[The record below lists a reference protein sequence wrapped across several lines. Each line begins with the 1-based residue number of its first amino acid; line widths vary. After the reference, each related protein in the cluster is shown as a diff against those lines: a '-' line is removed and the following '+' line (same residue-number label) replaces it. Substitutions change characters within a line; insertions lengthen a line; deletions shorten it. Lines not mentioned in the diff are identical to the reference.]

1 MVNEALEIPVSY
13 THLDVY
19 KRQTLWNLFCV
30 FLLTGVWHGA
40 SWNYILWGVINGI
53 CVLAE
58 RCAREKSFYQKIPD
72 IVKWAA
78 TMAIVFFSWQ
88 VFYFSDFNRLEVFM
102 KSLIGISAANAAG
115 TVEYTYRHYLTA
127 KLIGLSAIAVLGAT
141 TFCMPVSYTH
151 LEKDPGRKGNE
162 YPDDHSRPWC
172 CRRDVYKSNR
182 YVCRRDC
189 GGGAD

>member
-1 MVNEALEIPVSY
+1 MESVLRLFADRSMAWSIMELYFMGCDQWDLCTGRALC
-13 THLDVY
+13 
-19 KRQTLWNLFCV
+19 K
-30 FLLTGVWHGA
+30 G
-40 SWNYILWGVINGI
+40 
-53 CVLAE
+53 
-58 RCAREKSFYQKIPD
+58 KSFYQKIPD

-141 TFCMPVSYTH
+141 TFCMPWAEKVKNYFDRTKTGLFIKETGLILLMILSVIFLINSSYSPF
-151 LEKDPGRKGNE
+151 L
-162 YPDDHSRPWC
+162 YFQ
-172 CRRDVYKSNR
+172 Y
-182 YVCRRDC
+182 
-189 GGGAD
+189 